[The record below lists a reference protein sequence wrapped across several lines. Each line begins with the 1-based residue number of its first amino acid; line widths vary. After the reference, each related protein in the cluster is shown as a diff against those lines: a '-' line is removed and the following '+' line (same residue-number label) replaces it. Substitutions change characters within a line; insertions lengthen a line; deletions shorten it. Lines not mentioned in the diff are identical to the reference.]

1 VKASIPRALFA
12 LDVTRGLAYAGQLPR
27 IEGVTMEVLD
37 RRTVGKGIG
46 YTAAGA
52 KKIGGP
58 VVRPIADAGRDIVQE
73 AREVASH
80 DGARKTRSSRE
91 KSSSSS

>member
-1 VKASIPRALFA
+1 MEL
-12 LDVTRGLAYAGQLPR
+12 LDPR
-27 IEGVTMEVLD
+27 IALLTAGAAMIGSERV

-52 KKIGGP
+52 ARIGGP
-58 VVRPIADAGRDIVQE
+58 IVRPIADAGRDIVEE
-73 AREVASH
+73 ARDVVN
-80 DGARKTRSSRE
+80 DNGANRKSRRR

>member
-1 VKASIPRALFA
+1 MIGSERV
-12 LDVTRGLAYAGQLPR
+12 
-27 IEGVTMEVLD
+27 

-58 VVRPIADAGRDIVQE
+58 IVDAGRDIVDE

-80 DGARKTRSSRE
+80 DGGRKTRSSRA
-91 KSSSSS
+91 KSSSTS

>member
-1 VKASIPRALFA
+1 
-12 LDVTRGLAYAGQLPR
+12 
-27 IEGVTMEVLD
+27 MEVLD
-37 RRTVGKGIG
+37 PRLGLLAAGAAIIGSERVRRTVGKGIG

-58 VVRPIADAGRDIVQE
+58 VARPLADAGRDIVEE
-73 AREVASH
+73 AREVAGH
-80 DGARKTRSSRE
+80 DGTRKTRSSRA